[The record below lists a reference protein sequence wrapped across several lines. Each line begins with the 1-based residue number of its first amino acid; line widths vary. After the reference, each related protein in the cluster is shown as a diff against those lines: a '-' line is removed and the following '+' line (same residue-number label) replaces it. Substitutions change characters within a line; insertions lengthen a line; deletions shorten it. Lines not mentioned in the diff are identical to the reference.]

1 MSFLSVEN
9 IIHICILTTCIVLLI
24 LFICPWLL
32 SLHGKQES
40 FSDEVQVEE
49 LGEINTP
56 ADVKN
61 DVDLTNSME
70 DPGADA
76 EYDRKNKEMQQQVD
90 RESNLT
96 DASKQ
101 SQNEIEQQANTK
113 EPDPDPTQPQT
124 SKTPKKVSDVAEVNT
139 SDEIGI

>member
-1 MSFLSVEN
+1 
-9 IIHICILTTCIVLLI
+9 
-24 LFICPWLL
+24 
-32 SLHGKQES
+32 
-40 FSDEVQVEE
+40 
-49 LGEINTP
+49 
-56 ADVKN
+56 
-61 DVDLTNSME
+61 
-70 DPGADA
+70 
-76 EYDRKNKEMQQQVD
+76 MQQEVD